1 MGISLSMMTD
11 IKRVLEFQ
19 GQIREVKSKITASN
33 DLEYRIN
40 ILTDDPKILAL
51 GTLGAETLVNVKI
64 DIAQ

>member
-1 MGISLSMMTD
+1 MSD

-33 DLEYRIN
+33 DLEFKIN
-40 ILTDDPKILAL
+40 IMTDDPKVLAL
-51 GTLGAETLVNVKI
+51 GTLSAETIVNVGV